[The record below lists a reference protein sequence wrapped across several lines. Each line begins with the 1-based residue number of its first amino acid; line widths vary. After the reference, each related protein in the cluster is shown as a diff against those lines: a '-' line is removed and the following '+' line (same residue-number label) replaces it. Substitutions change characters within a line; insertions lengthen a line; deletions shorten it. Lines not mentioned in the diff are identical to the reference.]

1 MTKQELK
8 QSILDNLEQD
18 NFSVDELKGL
28 INQYKVINR
37 VITIT
42 DATENVCD
50 ILKVDIEEL
59 KSDKRNYELVK
70 ARGFIYMYF
79 REVLDK
85 YFTVD
90 YIASFFNRNHSTV
103 VHSLKRIKSD
113 HEQNYRGCRD
123 EFEIFLKQMGAIQ

>member
-8 QSILDNLEQD
+8 QSILDSLKD
-18 NFSVDELKGL
+18 DDFDVDELKG
-28 INQYKVINR
+28 IISQYKVVNR

-50 ILKVDIEEL
+50 ILNVDIDEL
-59 KSDKRNYELVK
+59 KSTKRNYELVK

-79 REVLDK
+79 REVLDN

-90 YIASFFNRNHSTV
+90 YIGSFFNRNHSTV
-103 VHSLKRIKSD
+103 IHSLKRIKND
-113 HEQNYRGCRD
+113 HEQNYRGCKD
-123 EFEIFLKQMGAIQ
+123 EFEVFLKQMGTI